1 MLLGRAKKVQISRGT
16 RSPDMASTLSSE
28 VWELREG
35 LNVPP
40 VPWIRDKPLPTV
52 EDPRKAERDRKY
64 MENEALIREL
74 RQQRKVLRMKAERRV
89 AREKEGLPSAGMTR
103 EQLIKHEAEV
113 AMNNMAKVVDFHVQ
127 KLEQMKERT
136 KQRRSD
142 PLFAGQNEKIEALR
156 RRIEHENAQYELER
170 TQRADAAKKK
180 QEEEVRRQREKH
192 DEIIAKREESARAKK
207 EEEEKIRREME
218 EKKSATEERLERLE
232 REAVEERERR
242 DKLEREATEERERRE
257 KLEREAMEERER
269 REKLELELRRVREN
283 PPAAPPP
290 PRAPVQAATHIPV
303 TDDSFDEDPPVHVS
317 VPRVMEEEPM
327 AAGHVWRPKSPPKS
341 PDDAGRPK
349 SPRVDSRSDVP
360 PKDPSAEFSDSADFL
375 DESNEEREREKW
387 NAELERRRR
396 ELEDELRAAE
406 KAKIASE
413 VDARV
418 EARVRQMNETAIQA
432 DDARH
437 EDDDF
442 ESPASPSPSTA
453 VPDKLVASSP
463 RSAGADVVGGSGAG
477 YVIARG
483 DRLRVL
489 DRLLERVYHL
499 RFDGEF
505 YDANRHDRHGS
516 EDVISRVFVAAETDE
531 GAPLGEIAMAIAC
544 DAVTALIRSIPRG
557 DGEPVPAAFL
567 DDSSDGAF
575 MAQEGFPRHNDELSE
590 PDALFAAQ
598 ELRDGQTE
606 DGYNAWTA
614 LLAHFYQMAE
624 AGAVDPRASAEAMAE
639 MLVPPDRAGA
649 SRATR
654 TKKTARLAQLIR
666 ALFACYDPF
675 APPPPGHAPSWR
687 RNATPRSVTRSTERR
702 ARESAK
708 SEREPAS
715 RQQSGT
721 GLFGTVATSFIKPVG
736 ARRPGTDTASSSNVP
751 PSTYASQFADGLD
764 DSDELE
770 AAMMSTTTRV
780 PPPRNTYRA
789 PPPPP
794 VEVPISPKAGNTPSP
809 AAKTQTPSPGRPPRS
824 PKAQTRQAA
833 AREGGERRT
842 KTRTGPTGAAAKVGS
857 IVNRAFGVDDGD
869 DSLNASGLLDQMEPE
884 KSLNASDSFDF

>member
-1 MLLGRAKKVQISRGT
+1 
-16 RSPDMASTLSSE
+16 MASTLSSE
-28 VWELREG
+28 IWELREG

-64 MENEALIREL
+64 AENEARIREL

-113 AMNNMAKVVDFHVQ
+113 KLNNMAKVVDFHVQ
-127 KLEQMKERT
+127 KLEQMKARAE
-136 KQRRSD
+136 QRRSN

-156 RRIEHENAQYELER
+156 RRIEHENAMYELER
-170 TQRADAAKKK
+170 TQRAEAAKKK

-192 DEIIAKREESARAKK
+192 DEIIAKREESERAKK
-207 EEEEKIRREME
+207 EEEEKKRRETE

-232 REAVEERERR
+232 REAREDRERR
-242 DKLEREATEERERRE
+242 EKLEREAREERERRE
-257 KLEREAMEERER
+257 KLEREAREERER

-283 PPAAPPP
+283 PPTPPP
-290 PRAPVQAATHIPV
+290 APAQPATSIPI
-303 TDDSFDEDPPVHVS
+303 TDDSFDEDPPVAN
-317 VPRVMEEEPM
+317 VPRVTEPT
-327 AAGHVWRPKSPPKS
+327 ADGTHVRPPKS
-341 PDDAGRPK
+341 PGTASEA
-349 SPRVDSRSDVP
+349 SPRVDSQSHQP
-360 PKDPSAEFSDSADFL
+360 PKDASAEFSDSADFL

-396 ELEDELRAAE
+396 ELEDERAAE

-413 VDARV
+413 VDAQV
-418 EARVRQMNETAIQA
+418 EARVRLMKGEADKTDAPA
-432 DDARH
+432 DDARY
-437 EDDDF
+437 EDDF
-442 ESPASPSPSTA
+442 ESPTSPSPRPA
-453 VPDKLVASSP
+453 VPVVLSSP
-463 RSAGADVVGGSGAG
+463 NKAEVRGGPSGAG
-477 YVIARG
+477 HVVPRG
-483 DRLRVL
+483 ERLRVL
-489 DRLLERVYHL
+489 DRLLERVYDL

-505 YDANRHDRHGS
+505 YDAADPKRTG
-516 EDVISRVFVAAETDE
+516 EDVIAGVFVRACDAVDD
-531 GAPLGEIAMAIAC
+531 GSPLGETCAIAC
-544 DAVTALIRSIPRG
+544 DAVTALVRSIPKG
-557 DGEPVPAAFL
+557 DGEPAPASFL
-567 DDSSDGAF
+567 DDSDDGAF

-598 ELRDGQTE
+598 ELRDRQTT
-606 DGYNAWTA
+606 DGYDAWTA

-624 AGAVDPRASAEAMAE
+624 AGAVDPRAAAEAMAE
-639 MLVPPDRAGA
+639 MLVSPDRSNT

-654 TKKTARLAQLIR
+654 TRKTARLAQLIR

-702 ARESAK
+702 ARAALKTEPVASA
-708 SEREPAS
+708 
-715 RQQSGT
+715 SGG
-721 GLFGTVATSFIKPVG
+721 GLFGTNLATSFIKPG
-736 ARRPGTDTASSSNVP
+736 GGKGLGLTPNPNTASNVP
-751 PSTYASQFADGLD
+751 PTTTYASQFGNGLD

-770 AAMMSTTTRV
+770 AAMMATAP

-794 VEVPISPKAGNTPSP
+794 VEVPASSPQAANTPTPKAAT
-809 AAKTQTPSPGRPPRS
+809 TPSPGRPPRS
-824 PKAQTRQAA
+824 PKAQTHQAA
-833 AREGGERRT
+833 VGSDGGKSKQT
-842 KTRTGPTGAAAKVGS
+842 TARTGPTGAAAKVGS

>member
-1 MLLGRAKKVQISRGT
+1 MLLGPAKEVQISREA
-16 RSPDMASTLSSE
+16 RSPDMASSLSSE
-28 VWELREG
+28 IWELREG

-64 MENEALIREL
+64 AENEARIREL

-113 AMNNMAKVVDFHVQ
+113 VMNDMAKVVDSHVQ
-127 KLEQMKERT
+127 KLEQMKARME
-136 KQRRSD
+136 KRRSN
-142 PLFAGQNEKIEALR
+142 PAFAGQNEKIEALR
-156 RRIEHENAQYELER
+156 RSIEHENAQYELER
-170 TQRADAAKKK
+170 TQRAEAAKKR

-192 DEIIAKREESARAKK
+192 DEIVAKREESARAK
-207 EEEEKIRREME
+207 EEEEKKRRETE
-218 EKKSATEERLERLE
+218 EKKNATEERLERLE
-232 REAVEERERR
+232 REAREERGRR
-242 DKLEREATEERERRE
+242 ENIEREAREERERRE
-257 KLEREAMEERER
+257 KLEREAREERER
-269 REKLELELRRVREN
+269 REKLELELRRVREI

-290 PRAPVQAATHIPV
+290 PAQPATSIPI
-303 TDDSFDEDPPVHVS
+303 TDDSFDEDPPAS
-317 VPRVMEEEPM
+317 VRRATEPTADGTRV
-327 AAGHVWRPKSPPKS
+327 RPPKS
-341 PDDAGRPK
+341 PTGA
-349 SPRVDSRSDVP
+349 SPRVDSQSHQT
-360 PKDPSAEFSDSADFL
+360 PKDVSAEFSDSADFL

-396 ELEDELRAAE
+396 ELEDERAAE

-413 VDARV
+413 VEAQV
-418 EARVRQMNETAIQA
+418 EARVRQMTAATA
-432 DDARH
+432 DDARY
-437 EDDDF
+437 EDDF
-442 ESPASPSPSTA
+442 ESPTSPSPKA
-453 VPDKLVASSP
+453 VPVASSP
-463 RSAGADVVGGSGAG
+463 KAEVGGRSGTG

-489 DRLLERVYHL
+489 DRLLERVYDL

-505 YDANRHDRHGS
+505 YDANRETG
-516 EDVISRVFVAAETDE
+516 EDVIAGVFVAAEVDD
-531 GAPLGEIAMAIAC
+531 GAPLGETCAIAC
-544 DAVTALIRSIPRG
+544 DAVTALIRSIPKG
-557 DGEPVPAAFL
+557 DGEPTPAAFL
-567 DDSSDGAF
+567 DDDDDGAF

-598 ELRDGQTE
+598 ELRDRQTE

-639 MLVPPDRAGA
+639 MLVPPDRAGV

-654 TKKTARLAQLIR
+654 TRKTARLAQLVR

-687 RNATPRSVTRSTERR
+687 RNATPRSVTRLTERR
-702 ARESAK
+702 ARAIKTEPVASA
-708 SEREPAS
+708 
-715 RQQSGT
+715 SGGT
-721 GLFGTVATSFIKPVG
+721 QLFGTVATSFIKPGGGGGG
-736 ARRPGTDTASSSNVP
+736 ARRAGADAASNVP
-751 PSTYASQFADGLD
+751 PTTYASQFANSLD

-770 AAMMSTTTRV
+770 AAMMTTAP

-794 VEVPISPKAGNTPSP
+794 VEVPVSPKP
-809 AAKTQTPSPGRPPRS
+809 ANASKAANSPSPGRPPRS

-833 AREGGERRT
+833 AKVGSGQPKRAT
-842 KTRTGPTGAAAKVGS
+842 ARTGPTGAAAKVGS

-869 DSLNASGLLDQMEPE
+869 DSLNASEYVDQMEQE